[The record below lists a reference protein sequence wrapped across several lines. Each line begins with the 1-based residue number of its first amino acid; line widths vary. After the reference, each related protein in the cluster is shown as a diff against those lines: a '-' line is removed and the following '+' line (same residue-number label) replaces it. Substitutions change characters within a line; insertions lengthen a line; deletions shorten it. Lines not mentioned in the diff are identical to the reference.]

1 MEIKEFQIKLG
12 VVKLGLISKRSPE
25 TYTEREKKAMKIYKE
40 LDSLDAS
47 LECLKRKLI

>member
-12 VVKLGLISKRSPE
+12 VVKLGLIAKRDPD
-25 TYTEREKKAMKIYKE
+25 TYTEREKKAMLLYKE
-40 LDSLDAS
+40 LDSIDAS